1 MRFFKI
7 KRLLLPLL
15 LVFTLG
21 IGGVHAAWL
30 YATNTDIS
38 AENELDHSYDFG
50 WEKPGIYITDAKLK
64 SGTVNMLTHNEERT
78 FSLQNLQLMQGVTN
92 SYTTTSYESNSTK
105 TTVNNSTY
113 VSTVRTVSGSG
124 WRKTISTT
132 NISPVTVTVTVKNN
146 TNDRYKYY
154 FQGIE
159 ESGTYTNGLIA
170 YSAAVSGY
178 APSDTARE
186 GYFTDNET
194 MDIDVTFYL
203 SASNTYA
210 VNSANFSLLLQ
221 NAALDVLFGLDPA
234 DVEDMV
240 ISGAMDRFQTILNTP
255 ALYEQLT
262 TAITDNYDGG
272 TYNDNRFWTGTYI
285 GNVDDSDDEDSAII
299 RELFGAETIKQVIEG
314 TEQTITLIIKWENID
329 GNEATGTT
337 FTLRSNRG
345 TTQTFRGCEMTLY
358 MTTQDLI
365 NDWQYNSY
373 AEPVYATV
381 YTCGSYEDASGNTQ
395 YTDWYRLGETYS
407 GKAQVVGYVGGE
419 KNGSFNTGEWYS
431 TLPYH
436 GATTGSNLA
445 TIISKYIASLG

>member
-7 KRLLLPLL
+7 GRLLLPLL
-15 LVFTLG
+15 LISSLFV
-21 IGGVHAAWL
+21 GGVHAAWS
-30 YATNTDIS
+30 YATGTDINS
-38 AENELDHSYDFG
+38 ENEIDHANDFV
-50 WEKPGIYITDAKLK
+50 WEQPGIYITDVKVK

-78 FSLQNLQLMQGVTN
+78 FSLRNLQLLQGSTS
-92 SYTTTSYESNSTK
+92 SYTTTTYESNSTK

-124 WRKTISTT
+124 LRKTISTT

-146 TNDRYKYY
+146 TNDRYKHY
-154 FQGIE
+154 FQGVE

-240 ISGAMDRFQTILNTP
+240 ISGAMDRFQTMLNSP
-255 ALYEQLT
+255 ELYEQLT
-262 TAITDNYDGG
+262 TAIIDNYDGG

-285 GNVDDSDDEDSAII
+285 GNVDGSNDEDSAII
-299 RELFGAETIKQVIEG
+299 RELFGSETIKQVIEG

-329 GNEATGTT
+329 GNEATGTDFSLT
-337 FTLRSNRG
+337 SDRG
-345 TTQTFRGCEMTLY
+345 VTQNYRGCELTLY
-358 MTTQDLI
+358 MTTEDLI
-365 NDWQYNSY
+365 NDWNYNSY
-373 AEPVYATV
+373 AQVVYATV

-431 TLPYH
+431 ILPYH
-436 GATTGSNLA
+436 GATTGSTLA
-445 TIISKYIASLG
+445 TIIKKYIQSLE